1 MSTSP
6 LSEDEVKNLLFRN
19 APPEYENIIKNSTDL
34 KFLQLQENYGE
45 WVQRV
50 AADLPRR
57 FRELGYELPWPDEI
71 NNDERA
77 LEILHLHRNELYP
90 EGIQLLNQIAPYHN
104 KPEFVFSQAPEN
116 GSVYSTEQ
124 LQFWYDSIFVP
135 FESFIEEYIVLLEEW
150 RGMVFDVA
158 NAQANADKAA
168 MELEMAHH
176 NMQMNAASL
185 QEQRRHNLAMESAQT
200 PADAGGSAHLAAVA
214 AEAFAAAQAKA
225 ERRKNLPPPIIENS
239 LEGTFLNTRPG
250 FFKRLRWSGKYLCSN
265 NQCKYVFSLP
275 EHPGTESRV
284 RCPDCQHYAF
294 ETK

>member
-19 APPEYENIIKNSTDL
+19 APPEYENIIRNSTDL
-34 KFLQLQENYGE
+34 KFLQLQDNYGE

-50 AADLPRR
+50 GANLSQALE
-57 FRELGYELPWPDEI
+57 ELGYEWPWPDEI

-77 LEILHLHRNELYP
+77 LESLHLHRNELYP

-116 GSVYSTEQ
+116 GSTYSTEQ
-124 LQFWYDSIFVP
+124 LQYWYDSIFVP
-135 FESFIEEYIVLLEEW
+135 FGSFTEEYSVLLEEW
-150 RGMVFDVA
+150 NGMVFDVA

-185 QEQRRHNLAMESAQT
+185 QEQMRHNLAMESAQT
-200 PADAGGSAHLAAVA
+200 PADTGGSAIGAATA
-214 AEAFAAAQAKA
+214 AKIYAEAEAKA
-225 ERRKNLPPPIIENS
+225 QRRRNLPPPIIESPSGIFFNDS
-239 LEGTFLNTRPG
+239 PG
-250 FFKRLRWSGKYLCSN
+250 FFKKLRWSGKYLCSN
-265 NQCKYVFSLP
+265 NQCKYVFTLP
-275 EHPGTESRV
+275 KHPGTEASV